1 MNDEMRKFFAGIVLP
16 QLIAKSTMQELLDPE
31 HRNFIC
37 ATAYEYADV
46 MLGITDEKPRQ

>member
-1 MNDEMRKFFAGIVLP
+1 MDEEMRSFFAGLVLP
-16 QLIAKSTMQELLDPE
+16 QLIAKSTIEQIADPE

-37 ATAYEYADV
+37 TTAFEYADV